1 MRRMPRLR
9 QKRSLRLTAPMS
21 KLYLG
26 IDTSNYTT
34 SAALTDESGTVLE
47 SFRQLLTVKPG
58 ERGLRQSDAVFQHIK
73 NSESAAAAV
82 RACVERHGGAVAAVG
97 VSATPTYAEGSYMPC
112 FMTGLALA
120 EMTAAAHGV
129 PLHRFSHQAG
139 HIAAALY
146 SADARDLA
154 AREFAAFHVS
164 GGTTDI
170 ISVTPDPERVI
181 FPRTVGG
188 TLDLNAGQLID
199 RVGVAMGLG
208 FPAGR
213 EMEKLALACT
223 SKIPRAR
230 ISVRGIECNLSG
242 IENKALELYAS
253 SGDRALTAAFVIRA
267 VGDVISAM
275 LDGVYEK
282 FGRVPVVL
290 AGGVM
295 SCRILHD
302 RLSGEDRYFAE
313 PAYSCDN
320 AAGIAV
326 LTQMCECGTK

>member
-1 MRRMPRLR
+1 
-9 QKRSLRLTAPMS
+9 MS

-34 SAALTDESGTVLE
+34 SAAVADENGTVLE
-47 SFRQLLTVKPG
+47 SFRQLLLVKPG

-73 NSESAAAAV
+73 NSPSAAAAV
-82 RACVERHGGAVAAVG
+82 RDCVRKYAGRIAAVG
-97 VSATPTYAEGSYMPC
+97 VSSSPTYAAGSYMPC
-112 FMTGLALA
+112 FMTGLSLA
-120 EMTAAAHGV
+120 EMTAAALDV

-146 SADARDLA
+146 SADMLHLA
-154 AREFAAFHVS
+154 SREFAAFHVS

-170 ISVTPDPERVI
+170 IRVIPDTGRVI
-181 FPRTVGG
+181 FPETVGG

-213 EMEKLALACT
+213 EMEALALECT
-223 SKIPRAR
+223 DTPPRAK
-230 ISVRGIECNLSG
+230 ISVSGVRCNLSG
-242 IENKALELYAS
+242 LENKALELYSSTENRPLVAS
-253 SGDRALTAAFVIRA
+253 FVINA
-267 VGDVISAM
+267 VGDVLSAM
-275 LDGVYEK
+275 LDGVYAE
-282 FGRVPVVL
+282 FGRVPVVF

-302 RLSGEDRYFAE
+302 RLSGPDRYFAE
-313 PAYSCDN
+313 PKYSCDN

-326 LTQMCECGTK
+326 LTQMCETSEK